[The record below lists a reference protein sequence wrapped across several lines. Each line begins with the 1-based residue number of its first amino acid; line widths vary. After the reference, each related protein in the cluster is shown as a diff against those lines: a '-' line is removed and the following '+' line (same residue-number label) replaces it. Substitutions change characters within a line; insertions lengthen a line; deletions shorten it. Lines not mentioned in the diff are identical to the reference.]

1 VVAGDTNSAAITRCG
16 QVFMWGSC
24 RSCIDL
30 ASNDPTKPTLVEALS
45 GTPIAAVA
53 LGECHCL
60 FLTTDGLVLSC
71 GLDLY
76 VQPAHTL
83 RGRARG
89 VPLGHL
95 GHHSANQG
103 GGWVGL
109 SHRYHSGLLGYDV
122 RDNPRKEQ
130 RVPRPIP
137 HFTGE
142 VAAAIAAGTPQ
153 APKEKSQSCD
163 VCELTRSATSAPGQ
177 QARDIAWCSPETAAS
192 SPLGTIAAVNWAW
205 GAHRPS

>member
-1 VVAGDTNSAAITRCG
+1 VVAGDTNSAAITNSG

-30 ASNDPTKPTLVEALS
+30 PSNDPTKPTLVEALS

-83 RGRARG
+83 RGRASG
-89 VPLGHL
+89 VPLGTWVTTALTRVVVGLVCRTGTTAACWVMTCATTRERSSESHAQSHTSPAKWRRQSRPV
-95 GHHSANQG
+95 HHKLQKKSRKVVMSAN
-103 GGWVGL
+103 
-109 SHRYHSGLLGYDV
+109 
-122 RDNPRKEQ
+122 
-130 RVPRPIP
+130 
-137 HFTGE
+137 
-142 VAAAIAAGTPQ
+142 
-153 APKEKSQSCD
+153 
-163 VCELTRSATSAPGQ
+163 
-177 QARDIAWCSPETAAS
+177 
-192 SPLGTIAAVNWAW
+192 
-205 GAHRPS
+205 

>member
-60 FLTTDGLVLSC
+60 FLTTDGLVLLC

-83 RGRARG
+83 RGHASG

-95 GHHSANQG
+95 GHHSTNWG
-103 GGWVGL
+103 G
-109 SHRYHSGLLGYDV
+109 
-122 RDNPRKEQ
+122 
-130 RVPRPIP
+130 
-137 HFTGE
+137 
-142 VAAAIAAGTPQ
+142 
-153 APKEKSQSCD
+153 
-163 VCELTRSATSAPGQ
+163 
-177 QARDIAWCSPETAAS
+177 
-192 SPLGTIAAVNWAW
+192 
-205 GAHRPS
+205 